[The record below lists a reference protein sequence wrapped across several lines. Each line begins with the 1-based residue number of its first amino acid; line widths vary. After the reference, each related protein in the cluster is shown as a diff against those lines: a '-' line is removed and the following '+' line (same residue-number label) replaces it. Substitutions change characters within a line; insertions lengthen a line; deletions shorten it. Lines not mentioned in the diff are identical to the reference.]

1 MPGISIN
8 MFFFVQSCL
17 FDWSKSK
24 ANAKKTQ
31 QNSYFRYILFLH
43 FALIND
49 QWNAFFSSSC
59 VNYVSMN
66 FVCAKGCT
74 A

>member
-24 ANAKKTQ
+24 ANAKKQ

-59 VNYVSMN
+59 VDYVSMN

>member
-17 FDWSKSK
+17 FDWIKPMQK
-24 ANAKKTQ
+24 NQ

-43 FALIND
+43 FALINN